1 MTEAY
6 LDRVSRM
13 MVWCRDKSCGNIYAK
28 VNFIQGE
35 GGPVVGW
42 TNDTAYG
49 DYGQKVILTFQTNAR
64 GGVTS
69 LVEFRT
75 Y

>member
-1 MTEAY
+1 MTETY

-13 MVWCRDKSCGNIYAK
+13 MVWCRYRKCGNIYAK

-35 GGPVVGW
+35 NGPVVGW
-42 TNDTAYG
+42 TNATAYG
-49 DYGQKVILTFQTNAR
+49 DIGQKVILTFQTNLR
-64 GGVTS
+64 GSTQ